1 MTDIYKFQ
9 LDNLTGEEMTEL
21 RRLRDVRFLRTE
33 QKQIHLS
40 HQTDSLGNEISPAK
54 YEYNVLVE
62 VMPTTPEHDSKV
74 IQYLTSM
81 TLPQKDHGIDRFSSE
96 YKLLKEELG
105 ILPPTLPSTLSDA
118 VNEFEDK
125 LEYEM
130 LKENL
135 GLKDFTND

>member
-40 HQTDSLGNEISPAK
+40 HQTDSFGNEISPAK

-62 VMPTTPEHDSKV
+62 VIPTTPEHDGKV

-81 TLPQKDHGIDRFSSE
+81 TLPGKDHGPDRYSSD
-96 YKLLKEELG
+96 YKLLKKELG
-105 ILPPTLPSTLSDA
+105 ILPPTLSDA

-135 GLKDFTND
+135 GLKDHTND

>member
-81 TLPQKDHGIDRFSSE
+81 TLPQKDHGPDRFSSE
-96 YKLLKEELG
+96 YKLLKKELG
-105 ILPPTLPSTLSDA
+105 ILPPTLSDA

>member
-9 LDNLTGEEMTEL
+9 LDNLTGEEITEL

-40 HQTDSLGNEISPAK
+40 HQTDSFGNEISPAK
-54 YEYNVLVE
+54 FEYNVLVE
-62 VMPTTPEHDSKV
+62 VIPTTPEHDGKV

-81 TLPQKDHGIDRFSSE
+81 TLPGKDHGPDRYSSD
-96 YKLLKEELG
+96 YKLLKKELG
-105 ILPPTLPSTLSDA
+105 ILPPTLSDA

-135 GLKDFTND
+135 GLKDHTND

>member
-40 HQTDSLGNEISPAK
+40 HQTDSFGNEISPAK
-54 YEYNVLVE
+54 FEYNVLVE
-62 VMPTTPEHDSKV
+62 VIPTTPEHDGKV

-81 TLPQKDHGIDRFSSE
+81 TLPGKDHGPDRYSSD
-96 YKLLKEELG
+96 YKLLKKELG
-105 ILPPTLPSTLSDA
+105 ILPPTLSDA

-135 GLKDFTND
+135 GLKDHTND

>member
-21 RRLRDVRFLRTE
+21 RRLGDIRFLRTE

-40 HQTDSLGNEISPAK
+40 HQTDSFGNEVSPTK

-74 IQYLTSM
+74 IQYLTSL
-81 TLPQKDHGIDRFSSE
+81 TLPQKDHGSDRFSSE
-96 YKLLKEELG
+96 YKSLKRELG
-105 ILPPTLPSTLSDA
+105 VLPPTLSDA

-135 GLKDFTND
+135 GLKDYTND

>member
-40 HQTDSLGNEISPAK
+40 HQTDSFGNEISPAK
-54 YEYNVLVE
+54 FEYNVLVE
-62 VMPTTPEHDSKV
+62 VIPTTPEHDGKV
-74 IQYLTSM
+74 IQYLTRM
-81 TLPQKDHGIDRFSSE
+81 TLPGKDHGPDRYSSD
-96 YKLLKEELG
+96 YKLLKKELG
-105 ILPPTLPSTLSDA
+105 ILPPTLSDA

-135 GLKDFTND
+135 GLKDHTND

>member
-21 RRLRDVRFLRTE
+21 RRLRDIRFLRTE
-33 QKQIHLS
+33 QKTIHLS
-40 HQTDSLGNEISPAK
+40 HQTDSFGNEINPTK

-62 VMPTTPEHDSKV
+62 VIPTTPEHDGKV

-81 TLPQKDHGIDRFSSE
+81 TLPQKDHGPDRFSSE
-96 YKLLKEELG
+96 YKLLKKELG
-105 ILPPTLPSTLSDA
+105 ILPPTLSDA

>member
-21 RRLRDVRFLRTE
+21 RRLRDIRFLRTE
-33 QKQIHLS
+33 QKTIHLS
-40 HQTDSLGNEISPAK
+40 HQTDSFGNEINPTK

-62 VMPTTPEHDSKV
+62 VIPTTPEHDGKV

-81 TLPQKDHGIDRFSSE
+81 TLPQKDHGPDRFSSE
-96 YKLLKEELG
+96 YKLLKKELG
-105 ILPPTLPSTLSDA
+105 ILPPTLSDA

-135 GLKDFTND
+135 GLKDYTND

>member
-9 LDNLTGEEMTEL
+9 LDNLTDEEMTEL

-40 HQTDSLGNEISPAK
+40 HQTDSFGNEISPAK
-54 YEYNVLVE
+54 FEYNVLVE
-62 VMPTTPEHDSKV
+62 VIPTTPEHDGKV

-81 TLPQKDHGIDRFSSE
+81 TLPGKDHGPDRYSSD
-96 YKLLKEELG
+96 YKLLKKELG
-105 ILPPTLPSTLSDA
+105 ILPPTLSDA

-135 GLKDFTND
+135 GLKDYTND

>member
-1 MTDIYKFQ
+1 
-9 LDNLTGEEMTEL
+9 
-21 RRLRDVRFLRTE
+21 
-33 QKQIHLS
+33 
-40 HQTDSLGNEISPAK
+40 
-54 YEYNVLVE
+54 
-62 VMPTTPEHDSKV
+62 MPTTPEHDSKV

-81 TLPQKDHGIDRFSSE
+81 TLPQKDHGPDRFSSE

>member
-21 RRLRDVRFLRTE
+21 RRLRDIRFLRTE
-33 QKQIHLS
+33 QKTIHLS
-40 HQTDSLGNEISPAK
+40 HQTDSFGNEINPTK

-62 VMPTTPEHDSKV
+62 VIPTTPEHDGKV

-81 TLPQKDHGIDRFSSE
+81 TLPQKDHGPDRFSSE
-96 YKLLKEELG
+96 YKLLKKELG
-105 ILPPTLPSTLSDA
+105 ILPPTLSDA

-125 LEYEM
+125 LVYEM

-135 GLKDFTND
+135 GLKDYTND

>member
-21 RRLRDVRFLRTE
+21 LRLGDIRFLRTE

-40 HQTDSLGNEISPAK
+40 HQTDSFGNEVSPTK

-62 VMPTTPEHDSKV
+62 VRPTTPEHDSKV

-81 TLPQKDHGIDRFSSE
+81 TLPQKDHGIQIDFLPNINHS
-96 YKLLKEELG
+96 KEEL
-105 ILPPTLPSTLSDA
+105 
-118 VNEFEDK
+118 
-125 LEYEM
+125 EYYHQHYHQHYPM
-130 LKENL
+130 QSMNL
-135 GLKDFTND
+135 RINLNMKC

>member
-40 HQTDSLGNEISPAK
+40 HQTDSFGNEVSPAK

-62 VMPTTPEHDSKV
+62 VMPTTPEHDGKV

-81 TLPQKDHGIDRFSSE
+81 TLPGKDHGPDRYSSD
-96 YKLLKEELG
+96 YKLLKKELG
-105 ILPPTLPSTLSDA
+105 ILPPTLSDA

>member
-40 HQTDSLGNEISPAK
+40 HQTDSFGNEVSPAK

-74 IQYLTSM
+74 IQYLKSM
-81 TLPQKDHGIDRFSSE
+81 TLPQKDHGPDRFSSE
-96 YKLLKEELG
+96 YKLLKKELG
-105 ILPPTLPSTLSDA
+105 ILPPTLSDA

-135 GLKDFTND
+135 GLKDYTNH

>member
-1 MTDIYKFQ
+1 MQ
-9 LDNLTGEEMTEL
+9 
-21 RRLRDVRFLRTE
+21 
-33 QKQIHLS
+33 
-40 HQTDSLGNEISPAK
+40 
-54 YEYNVLVE
+54 
-62 VMPTTPEHDSKV
+62 TTPEHDSKV

-81 TLPQKDHGIDRFSSE
+81 TLPQKDHGPDRFSSE
-96 YKLLKEELG
+96 YKLLKKELG
-105 ILPPTLPSTLSDA
+105 ILPPTLSDA

>member
-40 HQTDSLGNEISPAK
+40 HQTDSFGNEISPAK
-54 YEYNVLVE
+54 FEYNVLVE
-62 VMPTTPEHDSKV
+62 VIPTTPEHDGKV

-81 TLPQKDHGIDRFSSE
+81 TLPGKDHGPDRYSSE
-96 YKLLKEELG
+96 YKLLKKELG
-105 ILPPTLPSTLSDA
+105 ILPPTLSDA

>member
-21 RRLRDVRFLRTE
+21 RRLRDIRFLRTE
-33 QKQIHLS
+33 QKTIHLS
-40 HQTDSLGNEISPAK
+40 HQTDSFGNEINPTK

-62 VMPTTPEHDSKV
+62 VIPTTPEHDGKV

-81 TLPQKDHGIDRFSSE
+81 TLPQKDHGPDRFSSE
-96 YKLLKEELG
+96 YKLLKKELG
-105 ILPPTLPSTLSDA
+105 ILPPTLSDA

-135 GLKDFTND
+135 GLKDHTND

>member
-40 HQTDSLGNEISPAK
+40 HQTDSFGNEISPAK
-54 YEYNVLVE
+54 FEYNVLVE
-62 VMPTTPEHDSKV
+62 VIPTTPEHDGKV

-81 TLPQKDHGIDRFSSE
+81 TLPGKDHGPDRYSSE
-96 YKLLKEELG
+96 YKLLKKELG
-105 ILPPTLPSTLSDA
+105 ILPPTLSDA

-135 GLKDFTND
+135 GLKDHTND

>member
-21 RRLRDVRFLRTE
+21 RRLRDIRFLRTE
-33 QKQIHLS
+33 QKTIHLS
-40 HQTDSLGNEISPAK
+40 HQTDSFGNEINPTK

-62 VMPTTPEHDSKV
+62 VIPTTPEHDGKV

-81 TLPQKDHGIDRFSSE
+81 TLPQKDHGPDRFSSE
-96 YKLLKEELG
+96 YKLLKKELG
-105 ILPPTLPSTLSDA
+105 VLPPTLSDA

>member
-9 LDNLTGEEMTEL
+9 LDNLSGEEMTEL

-40 HQTDSLGNEISPAK
+40 HQTDSFGNEVSPAK

-96 YKLLKEELG
+96 YKLLKRELG
-105 ILPPTLPSTLSDA
+105 VLPPTLSNA

-135 GLKDFTND
+135 GLKDYTND

>member
-40 HQTDSLGNEISPAK
+40 HQTDSFGNEVSPAK

-62 VMPTTPEHDSKV
+62 VMPTTPEHDGKV

-81 TLPQKDHGIDRFSSE
+81 TLSGKDHGPDRFSSE
-96 YKLLKEELG
+96 YKLLKRELG
-105 ILPPTLPSTLSDA
+105 VLPPTLSNA

-125 LEYEM
+125 LEYEILKEK

-135 GLKDFTND
+135 GLKDYTND

>member
-21 RRLRDVRFLRTE
+21 RRLRDIRFLRTE
-33 QKQIHLS
+33 QKTIHLS
-40 HQTDSLGNEISPAK
+40 HQTDSFGNEISPAK
-54 YEYNVLVE
+54 FEYNVLVE
-62 VMPTTPEHDSKV
+62 VIPTTPEHDGKV

-81 TLPQKDHGIDRFSSE
+81 TLPGKDHGPDRYSSD
-96 YKLLKEELG
+96 YKLLKKELG
-105 ILPPTLPSTLSDA
+105 ILPPTLSDA

>member
-54 YEYNVLVE
+54 LW
-62 VMPTTPEHDSKV
+62 
-74 IQYLTSM
+74 TS
-81 TLPQKDHGIDRFSSE
+81 L
-96 YKLLKEELG
+96 LLK
-105 ILPPTLPSTLSDA
+105 
-118 VNEFEDK
+118 F
-125 LEYEM
+125 
-130 LKENL
+130 
-135 GLKDFTND
+135 

>member
-40 HQTDSLGNEISPAK
+40 HQTDSFGNEISPAK
-54 YEYNVLVE
+54 FEYNVLVE
-62 VMPTTPEHDSKV
+62 VIPTTPEHDGKV

-81 TLPQKDHGIDRFSSE
+81 TLPGKDHGPDRYSSD
-96 YKLLKEELG
+96 YKLLKKELG
-105 ILPPTLPSTLSDA
+105 ILPPTLSDA

-135 GLKDFTND
+135 GLKDYTND

>member
-21 RRLRDVRFLRTE
+21 RSLRDVRFLRTE

-40 HQTDSLGNEISPAK
+40 HQTDSFGNEISPAK
-54 YEYNVLVE
+54 FEYNVLVE
-62 VMPTTPEHDSKV
+62 VIPTTPEHDGKV

-81 TLPQKDHGIDRFSSE
+81 TLPGKDHGPDRYSSD
-96 YKLLKEELG
+96 YKLLKKELG
-105 ILPPTLPSTLSDA
+105 ILPPTLSDA

-135 GLKDFTND
+135 GLKDHTND

>member
-40 HQTDSLGNEISPAK
+40 HQTDSFGNEINPTK

-62 VMPTTPEHDSKV
+62 VIPTTPEHDGKV

-81 TLPQKDHGIDRFSSE
+81 TLPGKDHGPDRYSSD
-96 YKLLKEELG
+96 YKLLKKELG
-105 ILPPTLPSTLSDA
+105 ILPPTLSDA

-135 GLKDFTND
+135 GLKDYTND

>member
-1 MTDIYKFQ
+1 M
-9 LDNLTGEEMTEL
+9 
-21 RRLRDVRFLRTE
+21 
-33 QKQIHLS
+33 
-40 HQTDSLGNEISPAK
+40 
-54 YEYNVLVE
+54 
-62 VMPTTPEHDSKV
+62 

-105 ILPPTLPSTLSDA
+105 ILPPTLPSTLSIQK

-135 GLKDFTND
+135 GLKDYTND

>member
-21 RRLRDVRFLRTE
+21 LRLRDIRFLRTE
-33 QKQIHLS
+33 QKTIHLS
-40 HQTDSLGNEISPAK
+40 HQTDSFGNEINPTK

-62 VMPTTPEHDSKV
+62 VIPTTPEHDGKV

-81 TLPQKDHGIDRFSSE
+81 TLPQKDHGPDRFSSE
-96 YKLLKEELG
+96 YKLLKKELG
-105 ILPPTLPSTLSDA
+105 ILPPTLSDA

-135 GLKDFTND
+135 GLKDHTND

>member
-21 RRLRDVRFLRTE
+21 RRLRDIRFLRTE
-33 QKQIHLS
+33 QKTIHLS
-40 HQTDSLGNEISPAK
+40 HQTDSFGNEIKPTK

-62 VMPTTPEHDSKV
+62 VIPTTPEHDGKV

-81 TLPQKDHGIDRFSSE
+81 TLPQKDHGPDRFSSE
-96 YKLLKEELG
+96 YKLLKKELG
-105 ILPPTLPSTLSDA
+105 ILPPTLSDA

-135 GLKDFTND
+135 GLKDYTND

>member
-40 HQTDSLGNEISPAK
+40 HQTDSFGNEINPTK
-54 YEYNVLVE
+54 FEYNVLVE

-96 YKLLKEELG
+96 YKLLKKELG
-105 ILPPTLPSTLSDA
+105 ILPPTLSDA

-135 GLKDFTND
+135 GLKDHTND

>member
-21 RRLRDVRFLRTE
+21 RRLRDIRFLRTE
-33 QKQIHLS
+33 QKTIHLS
-40 HQTDSLGNEISPAK
+40 HQTDSFGNEVNPTK

-62 VMPTTPEHDSKV
+62 VIPTTPEHDGKV

-81 TLPQKDHGIDRFSSE
+81 TLPQKDHGPDRFSSE
-96 YKLLKEELG
+96 YKLLKKELG
-105 ILPPTLPSTLSDA
+105 ILPPTLSDA

-135 GLKDFTND
+135 GLKDYTND

>member
-40 HQTDSLGNEISPAK
+40 HQTDSFGNEISPAK
-54 YEYNVLVE
+54 FEYNVLVE
-62 VMPTTPEHDSKV
+62 VIPTTPEHDGKV

-81 TLPQKDHGIDRFSSE
+81 TLPGKDHGPDKYSSE
-96 YKLLKEELG
+96 YKLLKKELG
-105 ILPPTLPSTLSDA
+105 ILPPTLSDA

-135 GLKDFTND
+135 GLKDHTND

>member
-81 TLPQKDHGIDRFSSE
+81 TLPSKDHGPDRYSSE
-96 YKLLKEELG
+96 YKLLKKELG
-105 ILPPTLPSTLSDA
+105 ILPPTLSDA

>member
-40 HQTDSLGNEISPAK
+40 HQTDSFGNEVSPTK

-62 VMPTTPEHDSKV
+62 VCLLYTSPSPRDVEESRMP
-74 IQYLTSM
+74 
-81 TLPQKDHGIDRFSSE
+81 SS
-96 YKLLKEELG
+96 
-105 ILPPTLPSTLSDA
+105 A
-118 VNEFEDK
+118 
-125 LEYEM
+125 
-130 LKENL
+130 
-135 GLKDFTND
+135 